1 MRITQGM
8 IQNSSLNTMYN
19 NMNNLNTLYNQMN
32 TLKKIQ
38 RPSDDPIIAG
48 RSLKLRLNVMEAE
61 QYSGNVDEA
70 VSWMSVTEAALKNT
84 TEIIKDIRTRCVQAS
99 NGTLTSEDRLK
110 IVSDMEQLYSQLKQE
125 SNVTYAG
132 RYVFS
137 GYKTDQPV
145 FFEKETKLENN
156 TKLKESMRLTGDMQ
170 LSAET
175 ELKGDMTIKAGS
187 EIKTDIVLKT
197 TDIKTPDLSVTPL
210 PEGIEVNG
218 DVVTIK
224 AGTDTISLGVDIVIK
239 EGTKLQAGTTLP
251 KGVEVPKGTELQAGT
266 KLPAGVLNPNV
277 HGYSEGQNIE
287 YEIGVNN
294 TLNVNTLGMPEM
306 MHKLLNNIEDMIAK
320 ISDESMTDDQLNE
333 VFTDMIGHMDE
344 RLKETS
350 KMTAD
355 LGSKQNRLEYTQSRL
370 QDDKTNFTELL
381 SNTEDVDLEEVY
393 VEFNAQYMIYQ
404 SGLQA
409 TSKIIMNTLA
419 DFLR

>member
-19 NMNNLNTLYNQMN
+19 NMGNLNNLYNQMN

-48 RSLKLRLNVMEAE
+48 RSLKLRLNVMEAT
-61 QYSGNVDEA
+61 QHASNVDEA
-70 VSWMSVTEAALKNT
+70 TSWMEVTEAALKNT

-99 NGTLTSEDRLK
+99 NGTLTSEDRQK
-110 IVSDMEQLYSQLKQE
+110 IVSDMKQLYNQLKQE
-125 SNVTYAG
+125 ANVTYAG

-145 FFEKETKLENN
+145 FLEKETKLE
-156 TKLKESMRLTGDMQ
+156 KDLELKADLKLTGDMTLKKELE
-170 LSAET
+170 LSADTIVT
-175 ELKGDMTIKAGS
+175 EDITLPAG
-187 EIKTDIVLKT
+187 TA
-197 TDIKTPDLSVTPL
+197 VTVDPVDSDRVV
-210 PEGIEVNG
+210 VNDDG
-218 DVVTIK
+218 TVTIK
-224 AGTDTISLGVDIVIK
+224 ASTSNPPEKLGATVTIPAGTELKANTTIP
-239 EGTKLQAGTTLP
+239 TGTTLP
-251 KGVEVPKGTELQAGT
+251 AGEM
-266 KLPAGVLNPNV
+266 LPAGVLNPAV
-277 HGYSEGQNIE
+277 HGYTDGQRIE

-294 TLNVNTLGMPEM
+294 TLDVNTLGMPEM
-306 MHKLLNNIEDMIAK
+306 MNKLLNNIEGMLDK
-320 ISDESMTDDQLNE
+320 LSDDSLTDEELNQI
-333 VFTDMIGHMDE
+333 FTDMIGEMDN

-350 KMTAD
+350 EMTAE

-370 QDDKTNFTELL
+370 EDDKTNFTELL
-381 SNTEDVDLEEVY
+381 SNTEDVDLEDVY
-393 VEFNAQYMIYQ
+393 VEFNTQYMIYQ

>member
-19 NMNNLNTLYNQMN
+19 NMGNLNNLYNQMN

-48 RSLKLRLNVMEAE
+48 RSLKLRLNVMETE

-70 VSWMSVTEAALKNT
+70 TSWMSVTEAALKNT

-99 NGTLTSEDRLK
+99 NGTLTPEDRMK
-110 IVSDMEQLYSQLKQE
+110 IVSDMKQLYSQLKQE

-137 GYKTDQPV
+137 GYRTDQPV
-145 FFEKETKLENN
+145 FIEKETTLE
-156 TKLKESMRLTGDMQ
+156 KDIELKEAMRLTGDME
-170 LSAET
+170 LPSET

-187 EIKTDIVLKT
+187 EITTDMVLKI

-224 AGTDTISLGVDIVIK
+224 AGTDTTSLGVDVVIK

-251 KGVEVPKGTELQAGT
+251 KGVEVPKGTELPIGT

-320 ISDESMTDDQLNE
+320 ISDENITDEQLNE

-393 VEFNAQYMIYQ
+393 VELNAQYMIYQ

-419 DFLR
+419 DF

>member
-19 NMNNLNTLYNQMN
+19 NMNKLNSLYNQMN

-48 RSLKLRLNVMEAE
+48 RSLKLRLNVMESE
-61 QYSGNVDEA
+61 QHASNVDEA

-84 TEIIKDIRTRCVQAS
+84 TEMIKDIRTRAVQAS
-99 NGTLTSEDRLK
+99 NGVLTTEDRNK
-110 IVSDMEQLYSQLKQE
+110 IVSDMKQLYGQLKQE

-145 FFEKETKLENN
+145 FLEKATKLDKEVE
-156 TKLKESMRLTGDMQ
+156 LKADMRLVEDMTA
-170 LSAET
+170 AEDMIIDGT
-175 ELKGDMTIKAGS
+175 TIAKGDTIPK
-187 EIKTDIVLKT
+187 
-197 TDIKTPDLSVTPL
+197 
-210 PEGIEVNG
+210 
-218 DVVTIK
+218 
-224 AGTDTISLGVDIVIK
+224 GTVIP
-239 EGTKLQAGTTLP
+239 AGTTLP
-251 KGVEVPKGTELQAGT
+251 AGTELPAGT
-266 KLPAGVLNPNV
+266 LNPNI
-277 HGYSEGQNIE
+277 HGYTAEQKIE

-294 TLNVNTLGMPEM
+294 TLDVNTLGMPEM
-306 MHKLLNNIEDMIAK
+306 MNSLLTNIEDMIST
-320 ISDESMTDDQLNE
+320 ISDPDVTDEELNKM
-333 VFTDMIGHMDE
+333 FSGMIEQMDD

-350 KMTAD
+350 IMTAD

-370 QDDKTNFTELL
+370 NDDKTNYTELL

-393 VEFNAQYMIYQ
+393 VEFNTQYMIYQ

-409 TSKIIMNTLA
+409 TSKVIMNTLA